1 MTTVE
6 DATPRNKLDLILYRL
21 DQIERQTKGLVSH
34 ERYTLET
41 APRVERLARL
51 ETQFERQKKNN
62 RTLWAGISL
71 ALIGPIVSRLGDII
85 AVFGG

>member
-1 MTTVE
+1 MTTAE
-6 DATPRNKLDLILYRL
+6 ESAPRNKLDLILYRL
-21 DQIERQTKGLVSH
+21 DQIERQTKGLVSQ

-51 ETQFERQKKNN
+51 EAQFEGQKKNN
-62 RTLWAGISL
+62 RTLWVGIGI